1 MNQDIRWIQRLE
13 NFKKGFQQLNLAV
26 NLSKQRELSLLEKQ
40 GLIQAFEFTHELGW
54 NLLKDYLEFQGNQ
67 EVRGSR
73 DAIREA
79 LKVGLIDDGEL
90 WMETIKARNL
100 TSHTYSEELAEN
112 AFTSISN
119 EYIPIFMKLLEL
131 FEKLKSKELGL

>member
-79 LKVGLIDDGEL
+79 FKVGLIDDGEL

>member
-1 MNQDIRWIQRLE
+1 LEIQGGCTIGVGGAVVVGASA
-13 NFKKGFQQLNLAV
+13 NNTGGSTVANSHTIDFNSGYFDKG
-26 NLSKQRELSLLEKQ
+26 
-40 GLIQAFEFTHELGW
+40 
-54 NLLKDYLEFQGNQ
+54 QGNQ

>member
-119 EYIPIFMKLLEL
+119 
-131 FEKLKSKELGL
+131 

>member
-13 NFKKGFQQLNLAV
+13 NLKKGFQQLNLAV